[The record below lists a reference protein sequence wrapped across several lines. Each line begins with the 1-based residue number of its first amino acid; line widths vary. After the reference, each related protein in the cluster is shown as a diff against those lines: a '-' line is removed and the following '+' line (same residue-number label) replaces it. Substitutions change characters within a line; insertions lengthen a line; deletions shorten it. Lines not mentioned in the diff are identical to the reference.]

1 MIGFAIIWLGINT
14 FFVLSDSSPGKL
26 MGFLGSVVS
35 FYFTYFL
42 PALIMLRAGKVFYL
56 NSPNDNSG

>member
-1 MIGFAIIWLGINT
+1 MINVGFAIVWLAINT

-42 PALIMLRAGKVFYL
+42 PGFIMFKAGKVLYL
-56 NSPNDNSG
+56 RSP